1 MKVIYVNVTIPS
13 YTHPLLE
20 RIVSKGCDLIMLL
33 PQNDDKTVGTGVK
46 RAEAKKTSYR
56 ICFIGGETGYS
67 DDRMALF
74 FASVF

>member
-46 RAEAKKTSYR
+46 RAEAKKRPIEFVIVAQRSNGTVN
-56 ICFIGGETGYS
+56 
-67 DDRMALF
+67 LP
-74 FASVF
+74 